1 MSMKKKHLWKNTDEA
16 ESDTVN
22 MEDDTDSTDV
32 DENTETE
39 EKFKEASECRYAVC
53 DLDMDGFSEVIVS
66 GYSADKKEYFM
77 DIYEATAEGSV
88 EKIKTNNLSNKDYAP
103 APLALYK
110 TDESPCFV
118 SETGYQDVY
127 DCLVFGEEKRS
138 ENDTYTQYYLM
149 SVQVNTVVLQKVCA
163 MEYIEDEDGSTAIY
177 FDENGNEIAS
187 YEYSS
192 ILKGV
197 RNEAD
202 LNVQFTWFDEITIE
216 NMADS
221 IGDYLKS
228 VNFNE

>member
-1 MSMKKKHLWKNTDEA
+1 
-16 ESDTVN
+16 
-22 MEDDTDSTDV
+22 
-32 DENTETE
+32 
-39 EKFKEASECRYAVC
+39 
-53 DLDMDGFSEVIVS
+53 
-66 GYSADKKEYFM
+66 
-77 DIYEATAEGSV
+77 
-88 EKIKTNNLSNKDYAP
+88 
-103 APLALYK
+103 
-110 TDESPCFV
+110 
-118 SETGYQDVY
+118 
-127 DCLVFGEEKRS
+127 
-138 ENDTYTQYYLM
+138 M

-221 IGDYLKS
+221 MGDYLKS